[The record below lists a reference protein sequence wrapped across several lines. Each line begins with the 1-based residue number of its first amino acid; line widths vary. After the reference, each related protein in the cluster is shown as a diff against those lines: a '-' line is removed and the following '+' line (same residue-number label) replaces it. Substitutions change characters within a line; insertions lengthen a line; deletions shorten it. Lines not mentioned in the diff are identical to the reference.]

1 MYLPRDKTIKYSH
14 KAIILS
20 TVILVLF
27 LILNAFNIL
36 HTNYDCIT
44 NIMMAYAIF
53 MYICLV
59 LSNFE

>member
-1 MYLPRDKTIKYSH
+1 MYIPRTETIKYSN

-20 TVILVLF
+20 TVIVVLF

-36 HTNYDCIT
+36 HTNYECIT

-53 MYICLV
+53 VYICLV